1 MGDALIEGE
10 IAAQWRP
17 KACPHRHRPTAV
29 MGQAV
34 ATLVLVAWGALAG
47 PLASGVTVQSQAR
60 TVLMSSQHFVRATAN
75 CGTHGMNYIYDSH
88 GSGAAA
94 SDMMAGLKGCWRRA
108 GEVNGDEA
116 GARRGAA
123 SRKHF
128 SICVHFEF
136 RQHAPPHC
144 MSLPK

>member
-108 GEVNGDEA
+108 GEVEARGRGRDE
-116 GARRGAA
+116 GASLS
-123 SRKHF
+123 SRF
-128 SICVHFEF
+128 SNLCTF
-136 RQHAPPHC
+136 
-144 MSLPK
+144 